1 MKNIYYTSSSSI
13 QYNFISDDSIFEEV
27 TIRNVSSNINCA
39 DIDCIKLI
47 IISHIHNNHI
57 VIYIYLVD
65 NLLNFCPYVF
75 ICNPLRWIFTKIVH
89 YSLKIFF
96 GGIKSNIFGKVF
108 DDGSNDNAFGWPD
121 YLRNTVEYIL
131 ILFFIPKLIW
141 NLYLCIFLILAD
153 ISAIRSDL
161 RSFFVITGWC
171 LLWWIPK
178 LFFTV
183 RALQQLFF
191 RDWSSRSI

>member
-1 MKNIYYTSSSSI
+1 MTKFFLYFLIFQSFRNLHFIYFFLILFNISSTFRKLKNIYYTSFSSI

-27 TIRNVSSNINCA
+27 SIRNVSSNINCA
-39 DIDCIKLI
+39 YIDCIKLI

-108 DDGSNDNAFGWPD
+108 DDGSNDIAFGWPD
-121 YLRNTVEYIL
+121 YLRNTVE
-131 ILFFIPKLIW
+131 
-141 NLYLCIFLILAD
+141 
-153 ISAIRSDL
+153 
-161 RSFFVITGWC
+161 
-171 LLWWIPK
+171 
-178 LFFTV
+178 
-183 RALQQLFF
+183 
-191 RDWSSRSI
+191 